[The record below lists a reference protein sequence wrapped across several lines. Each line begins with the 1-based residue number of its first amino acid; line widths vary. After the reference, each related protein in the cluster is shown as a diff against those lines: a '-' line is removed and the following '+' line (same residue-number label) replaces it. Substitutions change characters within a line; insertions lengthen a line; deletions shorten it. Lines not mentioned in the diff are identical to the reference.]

1 MERSKANSS
10 GRITSGISPDTI
22 PLRAIAFVR
31 EQLPAWRDDPDRPMV
46 DSEPLLNSQLCKFLN
61 ARARTDFPMITFGHE
76 EPQAS
81 RRYADVSALPSESVV
96 IKARPYTIYD
106 PVLVIEC
113 KRIPAPAQN
122 REREYVTGADP
133 GKITGGIQRFK
144 LGQHGAQMEV
154 AAMVAYVQEG
164 SPRQWLQKINGWILE
179 LAGRPIA
186 DGCPWSPNDILK
198 EMQEHTSD
206 DVASY
211 HSIHD
216 RSGFAVSNSI
226 ELYHLW
232 IVMHS
237 S

>member
-1 MERSKANSS
+1 
-10 GRITSGISPDTI
+10 
-22 PLRAIAFVR
+22 VR
-31 EQLPAWRDDPDRPMV
+31 EQLPAWRDDPDRPAV

-61 ARARTDFPMITFGHE
+61 ARARTDFPMIAFGHE

-81 RRYADVSALPSESVV
+81 RRHADVSALLSESVV

-144 LGQHGAQMEV
+144 LGQHGAQMDM

-164 SPRQWLQKINGWILE
+164 SPHQWLQRINGWILE
-179 LAGRPIA
+179 LVDKPIG
-186 DGCPWSPNDILK
+186 DGCPWSADDILRETQEYTSK
-198 EMQEHTSD
+198 EVST
-206 DVASY
+206 Y
-211 HSIHD
+211 HSVHE
-216 RSGFAVSNSI
+216 RSGLATTNRI
-226 ELYHLW
+226 ELHHLW
-232 IVMHS
+232 VTMYS
-237 S
+237 SRASR